1 MKHKL
6 IGIALST
13 MLLAACG
20 GSGSSSNDST
30 TQNLNPN
37 DKNEPDLSESTESS
51 FKLKFENQSVGYTAY
66 RVDNNG
72 KLSEWKNLGTADVET
87 IALSETLTGVELA
100 VVCSQPAS
108 MDYYYLTRSTI
119 NESAT
124 TGGVYQSF
132 CFDSSATMQPNP
144 QAKTVTFTK
153 PNGYEFITG
162 VTSSHELSEYFL
174 KDPTNPD
181 VLKFTLSG
189 NLDTWVNFLFRS
201 TSSGELKEFTYAVSP
216 KNLGVE
222 NNVSITAGDLTE
234 PKLTQKTVGI
244 TQKEHIT
251 YMLGVSQ
258 ATAYCTAD
266 SRCWN
271 PSNVNRYNHYRQ
283 VSNTDTGNDANIYLA
298 DHIIPNLGIANT
310 YLLNGI
316 LKITYNFNGK
326 QEIVD
331 APTYVS
337 SDDSQEYSYV
347 SLTFQLTNT
356 DFSAHNY
363 NIVGGLPSET
373 DVLNISL
380 PNLSDLPSI
389 PAELSQLNTEYIKLV
404 VGGTSTYS
412 PSNLEKNLNRHST
425 NFQRVVEL

>member
-30 TQNLNPN
+30 TPNLNPN
-37 DKNEPDLSESTESS
+37 DKNEPDLSESS
-51 FKLKFENQSVGYTAY
+51 FKLKFENQSVGYFAY
-66 RVDNNG
+66 RVDNDG
-72 KLSEWKNLGTADVET
+72 KFSEWKNLSTADVET

-124 TGGVYQSF
+124 TGGVFQSF

-181 VLKFTLSG
+181 VLKFSLSD
-189 NLDTWVNFLFRS
+189 NLDTWVNFLFKS

-222 NNVSITAGDLTE
+222 NNVSITAGDLTQ

-244 TQKEHIT
+244 TQPEHIT

-266 SRCWN
+266 SQCWN
-271 PSNVNRYNHYRQ
+271 PSNVNRYNHYKQ
-283 VSNTDTGNDANIYLA
+283 VGNTGTGNTAKIYLA
-298 DHIIPNLGIANT
+298 DQIIPSVNIANT
-310 YLLNGI
+310 YLPHGI
-316 LKITYNFNGK
+316 LETTYNFNGK
-326 QEIVD
+326 QVTIN

-337 SDDSQEYSYV
+337 SDDSQKYSYV

-356 DFSAHNY
+356 DFLTHNY

-389 PAELSQLNTEYIKLV
+389 PAELTQLNTNYIRLV
-404 VGGTSTYS
+404 IGGTSAYS

-425 NFQRVVEL
+425 NFQRVLEL